1 MTGRRMLLAAGLL
14 AAAMGLGVSD
24 VALANDKCGVN
35 TLRGLYVFSATGF
48 IIPAAPASAQPKA
61 IVEFIRFNGDGTIDG
76 RAATRSLNGV
86 IGQFPDQSGGTGS
99 TYTVT
104 SLVAGDRGCLGTLTF
119 AGGPHFDLFIPLD
132 GQEIWMIQT
141 DPGNVLQ
148 GTVTKLAN

>member
-1 MTGRRMLLAAGLL
+1 MSGRRMSLTAALLATAIWLGLS
-14 AAAMGLGVSD
+14 G

-35 TLRGLYVFSATGF
+35 TLRGLYVFAATGF

-86 IGQFPDQSGGTGS
+86 IGQFPDQSGPGGS
-99 TYTVT
+99 YTVAPLAT
-104 SLVAGDRGCLGTLTF
+104 ADRGCLGTLTF
-119 AGGPHFDLFIPLD
+119 AGGPHFDLFMPLD
-132 GQEIWMIQT
+132 GHEIWMIQT
-141 DPGNVLQ
+141 DTGNVLQ